1 MTNELKLYHYF
12 IDRVEQ
18 ITEDWYQ
25 SLNTEGN
32 NGVYSATT
40 KKTVELL
47 KAQNKSFHLRF
58 FKVFSNEKSLFY
70 LEMKDWMHQLANDD
84 GHLNTS
90 SSSIINEFLRTQ
102 EQYLDILHEFVDVHA
117 PNLEPEEIKSFRHV
131 ILETMRTI
139 IVNITDEFEK
149 KHKEILTA
157 QSEMITELSAPV
169 IQLTS
174 KAGILPLIGEIDTYR
189 ASIIFEQVLNTCSEK
204 KINNLIIDLS
214 GVPII
219 DTMVAG
225 KLFDLMNGLRFLG
238 VQASLSGVRPE
249 IAQTAVHLG
258 INLDKIKIY
267 GSVDLAISKGLLS

>member
-1 MTNELKLYHYF
+1 MTNEIKLYHYF
-12 IDRVEQ
+12 MDRIDQ

-25 SLNTEGN
+25 SLNREGE
-32 NGVYSATT
+32 NGVYSSTSRDT
-40 KKTVELL
+40 IELL

-58 FKVFSNEKSLFY
+58 LKVFSNEKNLLY
-70 LEMKDWMHQLANDD
+70 LEINDWMHQLANDD

-90 SSSIINEFLRTQ
+90 TSSIINEFLRTQ
-102 EQYLDILHEFVDVHA
+102 EQYLDILNEFSNEHPD
-117 PNLEPEEIKSFRHV
+117 LRQEEMVSFRNV

-149 KHKEILTA
+149 KHKEILIA

-169 IQLTS
+169 IQLSS
-174 KAGILPLIGEIDTYR
+174 KAGLLPLIGEIDTYR
-189 ASIIFEQVLNTCSEK
+189 ASVIFEQVLNTCSEK
-204 KINNLIIDLS
+204 KITELIIDLS

-225 KLFDLMNGLRFLG
+225 KLFDLINGLKFLG

-258 INLDKIKIY
+258 IKFSEFKVY
-267 GSVDLAISKGLLS
+267 GSIDLAISNGLLK